1 MYELLCLTRSNSNK
15 NKKLVVVPICKKII
29 RKDKSNFFKVKHIV
43 TEVLNGFFSINYRF
57 PKLM

>member
-43 TEVLNGFFSINYRF
+43 TEVLNGFFSIYYRF

>member
-29 RKDKSNFFKVKHIV
+29 RKDKSNFF
-43 TEVLNGFFSINYRF
+43 
-57 PKLM
+57 